1 MIPRM
6 RKERWLERIARPV
19 SEEVKTQRK
28 VTTQNPKQLAELIE
42 GFEKIVIVGSNLN
55 ISALRK

>member
-19 SEEVKTQRK
+19 PEEVKTQRK

-55 ISALRK
+55 ISALRE